1 MTRKIAL
8 IPVDARPVTYDLPK
22 ELGQLVDWELITP
35 PKEYLGFLKEPAN
48 FSQLFQWIEDV
59 STQVEGVIVSID
71 MILYGGLVPSRINSE
86 NEAVIFNRLEQFLE
100 IKQENPHLSIMAF
113 SSTMRLSNSYVNEE
127 EKSYWNQY
135 GKEIWRYSYHSHRYQ
150 KLQADEDNEIVQE
163 MKKEIPDWVLEDYL
177 TTRER
182 NFQVNLSLIEYI
194 EQAVIDLL
202 IFPQDDT
209 SEYGLNIM
217 EQEKLAD
224 AVSQQELYEKILIY
238 PGADEV
244 ASVLTARMI
253 YLLEKEPT
261 PVFYP
266 IYSGKK
272 GSLSIA
278 MYEDRAIDESIKGQI
293 YAFGSHTVEETS
305 DADVIIGVNVPGKLQ
320 GDLALQQQL
329 NEVNTN
335 DRNIAEWLK
344 KLSYYRDKGK
354 LIAIADV
361 AYANGAD
368 VTMIP
373 QLLKTFSLSD
383 LAGLGAW
390 NTAGN
395 TIGTVVA
402 QSALIHLSAKKE
414 KNTNAV
420 KERQLLLRLLDDYLY
435 QSIIRQ
441 EVRKEIN
448 EESTSAETIRKKVN
462 ELFYEKAVEMIGR
475 TDVAC
480 SIVNIYLPWNRTF
493 EIGVELASKKV

>member
-1 MTRKIAL
+1 MTRKLAL
-8 IPVDARPVTYDLPK
+8 IPVDARPVTSDLPK
-22 ELGQLVDWELITP
+22 ELAQLADWELIVP
-35 PKEYLGFLKEPAN
+35 RKEYLGFLKEPAN
-48 FSQLFQWIEDV
+48 FTQLFRWIKDV
-59 STQVEGVIVSID
+59 STQVEGIIVSID

-86 NEAVIFNRLEQFLE
+86 NETIIFDRLEKFLK

-127 EKSYWNQY
+127 EKSYWDQY
-135 GKEIWRYSYHSHRYQ
+135 GKEIWNYSYHSHRYQ
-150 KLQADEDNEIVQE
+150 KFQADEDQEIVQE

-177 TTRER
+177 ITRER

-217 EQEKLAD
+217 EQEKLTD
-224 AVSQQELYEKILIY
+224 AVFQQDLYENVLIY

-253 YLLEKEPT
+253 YFLENESLPA
-261 PVFYP
+261 FYP

-278 MYEDRAIDESIKGQI
+278 MYEDRAIDESVNGQI
-293 YAFGSHTVEETS
+293 YALGSHTVEETI

-320 GDLALQQQL
+320 GDLALQKQL

-344 KLSYYRDKGK
+344 KLSYYFDKGK
-354 LIAIADV
+354 PIAIADV

-368 VTMIP
+368 VYMMP
-373 QLLKTFSLSD
+373 QLLNTFLLSELSG
-383 LAGLGAW
+383 LAAW

-402 QSALIHLSAKKE
+402 QSALKHLASIKGKVVAKE
-414 KNTNAV
+414 V

-441 EVRKEIN
+441 EVRKVVT
-448 EESTSAETIRKKVN
+448 EESTSSDELMRNVS
-462 ELFYEKAVEMIGR
+462 ELFYEKALKMIDESG
-475 TDVAC
+475 VSC
-480 SIVNIYLPWNRTF
+480 SLEKVYLPWDRTF
-493 EIGVELASKKV
+493 EIGIELKSI